1 MPLMLDGFFV
11 IDKPVGVTSHDIVAM
26 VRRAIGQKKVGHTGT
41 LDPFATGVLPVAVGD
56 GTKTIQ
62 FLDES
67 VKEYRAVLRL
77 GITTDT
83 QDLTGQVTCERDW
96 SGLTPGDLER
106 LVPQFSGTLSQ
117 LPPMFSALK
126 QGGVPLYK
134 LARQGVE
141 VERELRE
148 VEIHSLS
155 FDWIRLPEAAFTVRC
170 SRGTYVRT
178 LAYDLGE
185 ALGCGAHLLELRR
198 TQSGL
203 FREAEAISIEE
214 LRAASDPATLLFP
227 LERALSHLKGFELSA
242 EGGRRLANGIAPLA
256 AELPEN
262 ALKDLL
268 AEEQVRLFVEGRF
281 AAVARFDIVR
291 GLRLSRVF
299 N

>member
-1 MPLMLDGFFV
+1 MLDGFFV
-11 IDKPVGVTSHDIVAM
+11 IDKQAGVTSHDIVAM

-41 LDPFATGVLPVAVGD
+41 LDPFATGVLPVAVGE

-77 GITTDT
+77 GISTDT
-83 QDLTGQVTCERDW
+83 QDLTGRVTSERDW
-96 SGLTPGDLER
+96 SALAACDLEQ
-106 LVPQFSGTLSQ
+106 LVPRFTGRLSQ

-141 VERELRE
+141 VEREPRE
-148 VEIHSLS
+148 VEIYQLR

-178 LAYDLGE
+178 LACDIGE

-198 TQSGL
+198 SQSGL

-214 LRAASDPATLLFP
+214 LRACQNPADLIFP
-227 LERALSHLKGFELSA
+227 LDRALAHLKGLELSA
-242 EGGRRLANGIAPLA
+242 EGGRKLANGIAPVA
-256 AELPEN
+256 SELPES
-262 ALKDLL
+262 ALVGLVHD
-268 AEEQVRLFVEGRF
+268 EQVRLFVEGRF
-281 AAVARFDIVR
+281 AAVARYDNVR

>member
-1 MPLMLDGFFV
+1 MLNGFFV

-41 LDPFATGVLPVAVGD
+41 LDPFATGVLPVAVGE

-67 VKEYRAVLRL
+67 EKEYRAVLRL
-77 GITTDT
+77 GIATDT
-83 QDLTGQVTCERDW
+83 QDLTGQVLSERPW
-96 SGLTPGDLER
+96 SHLGACDLER
-106 LVPQFSGTLSQ
+106 LVPQFLGTLQQ

-126 QGGVPLYK
+126 RDGVPLYK
-134 LARQGVE
+134 LARKGIE
-141 VERELRE
+141 VERETRE

-155 FDWIRLPEAAFTVRC
+155 FDWIRLPEACFTVRC

-178 LAYDLGE
+178 LACDMGE

-198 TQSGL
+198 TRSGL
-203 FREAEAISIEE
+203 FREEEALSIET
-214 LRAASDPATLLFP
+214 LAASIRQQDLLFP
-227 LERALSHLKGFELSA
+227 LDRALSHLKALSLT
-242 EGGRRLANGIAPLA
+242 EGGGKKVLNGVTPLESDYQPLA
-256 AELPEN
+256 GP
-262 ALKDLL
+262 L
-268 AEEQVRLFVEGRF
+268 APGEQVRLYLGERF
-281 AAVARFDIVR
+281 AAVAEYDKLK

>member
-1 MPLMLDGFFV
+1 MLDGFFV
-11 IDKPVGVTSHDIVAM
+11 IDKPVGVTSHDVVAM

-41 LDPFATGVLPVAVGD
+41 LDPFATGVLPVAVGE
-56 GTKTIQ
+56 GTKAIQ

-67 VKEYRAVLRL
+67 VKEYQAVLRL
-77 GITTDT
+77 GISTDT
-83 QDLTGQVTCERDW
+83 QDLTGQVTCQRDW
-96 SGLTPGDLER
+96 STLAPCDLIQLAKR
-106 LVPQFSGTLSQ
+106 FTGKLSQ

-148 VEIHSLS
+148 VEIHSLN
-155 FDWIRLPEAAFTVRC
+155 FDWIKLPEAAFTVRC

-178 LAYDLGE
+178 LADDIGE

-203 FREAEAISIEE
+203 FLEAEAISLET
-214 LRAASDPATLLFP
+214 LRESADPASLIFP
-227 LERALSHLKGFELSA
+227 LDRALAHLKGVELSA
-242 EGGRRLANGIAPLA
+242 EGGRKLLNGIAPQA
-256 AELPEN
+256 ADLPEGT
-262 ALKDLL
+262 LSSLM
-268 AEEQVRLFVEGRF
+268 AEEQVRLFVDGRM
-281 AAVARFDIVR
+281 AAVARYDIDR

>member
-1 MPLMLDGFFV
+1 MLDGFFV
-11 IDKPVGVTSHDIVAM
+11 IDKQPGVTSHDIVAM

-41 LDPFATGVLPVAVGD
+41 LDPFATGVLPVAVGE

-77 GITTDT
+77 GISTDT
-83 QDLTGQVTCERDW
+83 QDLTGRVVCERDW
-96 SGLTPGDLER
+96 SALAACDLEQ
-106 LVPQFSGTLSQ
+106 LVPRFTGKLSQ

-141 VERELRE
+141 VEREPRE
-148 VEIHSLS
+148 VEIYSLS

-178 LAYDLGE
+178 LACDIGE

-198 TQSGL
+198 SQSGL
-203 FREAEAISIEE
+203 FRESEAISIEA
-214 LRAASDPATLLFP
+214 LRACQNPADLIFP
-227 LERALSHLKGFELSA
+227 LDRALAHLKGLQLSA
-242 EGGRRLANGIAPLA
+242 EGGRKLANGIAPVA
-256 AELPEN
+256 SELPES
-262 ALKDLL
+262 ALIDLVHD
-268 AEEQVRLFVEGRF
+268 EQVRLFVEGRF
-281 AAVARFDIVR
+281 AAVARYDNVR

>member
-1 MPLMLDGFFV
+1 MLDGFFV
-11 IDKPVGVTSHDIVAM
+11 IDKPVGVTSHDVVAM

-41 LDPFATGVLPVAVGD
+41 LDPFATGVLPVAVGE

-77 GITTDT
+77 GISTDT
-83 QDLTGQVTCERDW
+83 QDLTGKVTLERDW
-96 SGLTPGDLER
+96 STLAPCDLMQ
-106 LVPQFSGTLSQ
+106 LVRRFTGKLSQ

-148 VEIHSLS
+148 VEIYSLS
-155 FDWIRLPEAAFTVRC
+155 FDWIKLPEAAFTVRC

-178 LAYDLGE
+178 LADDIGE

-198 TQSGL
+198 SQSGL
-203 FREAEAISIEE
+203 FTEAEAISIED
-214 LRAASDPATLLFP
+214 LRACADPASLIFP
-227 LERALSHLKGFELSA
+227 LDRALAHLKGLELTA
-242 EGGRRLANGIAPLA
+242 EGGRKLLNGIAPVA
-256 AELPEN
+256 SDLPES
-262 ALKDLL
+262 ALQGLL
-268 AEEQVRLFVEGRF
+268 PEEQVRLFVAGRF
-281 AAVARFDIVR
+281 AAVARYDIDK
-291 GLRLSRVF
+291 GLRLARVF

>member
-1 MPLMLDGFFV
+1 MLDGFFI
-11 IDKPVGVTSHDIVAM
+11 IDKQAGVTSHDIVAM

-41 LDPFATGVLPVAVGD
+41 LDPFATGVLPVAVGE

-67 VKEYRAVLRL
+67 VKEYRAVLKL
-77 GITTDT
+77 GVSTDT
-83 QDLTGQVTCERDW
+83 QDLTGSVTRERDC
-96 SGLTPGDLER
+96 SGLEAGDLER
-106 LVPQFSGTLSQ
+106 LLPRFTGTLSQ

-126 QGGVPLYK
+126 RDGVPLYK
-134 LARQGVE
+134 LARAGVE
-141 VERELRE
+141 VEREERQ
-148 VEIHSLS
+148 VEIHSLQ

-178 LAYDLGE
+178 LADDIGE

-198 TQSGL
+198 SQSGL
-203 FREAEAISIEE
+203 FREAEAISIDT
-214 LRAASDPATLLFP
+214 LRACADPATLLFP
-227 LERALSHLKGFELSA
+227 LDRALSHLKAFELTA
-242 EGGRRLANGIAPLA
+242 DGGKKLANGVAPGEQ
-256 AELPEN
+256 ELPDR
-262 ALKDLL
+262 ALASLL
-268 AEEQVRLFVEGRF
+268 PDEQVRLFVAGRF